1 LTSIGKSV
9 KLLIFSN
16 VELLEE
22 EREREK
28 ELNLSV
34 DADGS

>member
-1 LTSIGKSV
+1 VIDINWEIGQTFNFFKRGTV
-9 KLLIFSN
+9 GR
-16 VELLEE
+16 
-22 EREREK
+22 RET